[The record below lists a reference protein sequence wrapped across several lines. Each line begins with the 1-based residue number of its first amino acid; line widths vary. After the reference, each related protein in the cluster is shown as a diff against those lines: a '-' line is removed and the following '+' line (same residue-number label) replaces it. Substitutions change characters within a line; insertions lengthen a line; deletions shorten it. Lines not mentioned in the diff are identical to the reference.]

1 MGKLITAVEQY
12 LENDDWNYEKIED
25 KDIIK
30 AWVKGKN
37 ASYRLFFQAREDN
50 DRLLVYAVSESNIP
64 EEKRGEIAE
73 FITRA
78 NYGLQIGNFE
88 MDMDDGQ
95 IRYKVSVDVEGSS
108 MSNEMVRNMI
118 LVGVT
123 MIDRYF
129 PGLMSVSF
137 AGISAKDAIAQ
148 IEE

>member
-30 AWVKGKN
+30 AKIKGKN
-37 ASYRLFFQAREDN
+37 ASYRLFFQARED
-50 DRLLVYAVSESNIP
+50 DDWLRVYVISESNIP
-64 EEKRGEIAE
+64 EGKRGEIAE